1 MTSGGPKDDQI
12 KSLISGALSPSSSSD
27 APTSE
32 APKADENATDL
43 IEIYFELDEPMER
56 DTLLDQLL
64 AIETEEVTRFLEEM
78 AHQDEDPYLRSTAAA
93 ELCRRGK
100 LDFEAILRA
109 DFDDPNEP
117 ELFAQAAAAL
127 ANLHGSAFY
136 DTLKTAWGDAQRDPA
151 QREEA
156 LLAMEALD
164 SPRTLGVVDEALS
177 GLQTLDGLDDE
188 FLEQA
193 ALLFARHDYERATA
207 IFEQLGQ
214 HASALEPAARADLLS
229 LLEEAQSLFIREGD
243 A

>member
-1 MTSGGPKDDQI
+1 MTPKDDQL
-12 KSLISGALSPSSSSD
+12 KSLISGVLSPSSSSD
-27 APTSE
+27 AP
-32 APKADENATDL
+32 APGEQSTDENATDL

-56 DTLLDQLL
+56 DTLLDQLIS
-64 AIETEEVTRFLEEM
+64 IETEEVTGFLEEM

-100 LDFEAILRA
+100 LDFESILRA

-127 ANLHGSAFY
+127 ANLHGGTFY
-136 DTLKTAWGDAQRDPA
+136 DTLKTAWADAQRDPA

-164 SPRTLGVVDEALS
+164 STRTLTVVDEALS
-177 GLQTLDGLDDE
+177 ALQTLDGLDDE

-207 IFEQLGQ
+207 IFDELGQ
-214 HASALEPAARADLLS
+214 HARALEPAAQADLLS
-229 LLEEAQSLFIREGD
+229 LLEEARSLFIREDGR
-243 A
+243 

>member
-1 MTSGGPKDDQI
+1 MTPKDDQL
-12 KSLISGALSPSSSSD
+12 KSLISGVLNPSSSSD
-27 APTSE
+27 APVPGELS
-32 APKADENATDL
+32 ADENATDL

-56 DTLLDQLL
+56 DTLLDQLIS
-64 AIETEEVTRFLEEM
+64 IETEEVTSFLEEM
-78 AHQDEDPYLRSTAAA
+78 AHQDEDPYLRSSAAA

-100 LDFEAILRA
+100 LDFESILRA

-127 ANLHGSAFY
+127 ANLHGGTFY
-136 DTLKTAWGDAQRDPA
+136 DTLKAAWGDAQRDPA

-164 SPRTLGVVDEALS
+164 STRTLTVVDETLS
-177 GLQTLDGLDDE
+177 ALQTLDGLDDE

-207 IFEQLGQ
+207 IFDELGQ
-214 HASALEPAARADLLS
+214 HARALEPAAQTDLLS
-229 LLEEAQSLFIREGD
+229 LLEEARSLFIREDGR
-243 A
+243 